1 MFQTIINII
10 LPVIFVVFT
19 GYLWNKYNKDFNP
32 AAITK
37 LVANIG
43 LPCLIYDSLTRS
55 NLTINIYFKIFLSA
69 LLVLAIGFLFGY
81 LLIKIFKLP
90 SIKLTTPLMHP
101 NTGNMGIPL
110 SLLAFGNEGL
120 ALAAGF
126 ASIVMVSHFTANT
139 AISSGNYS
147 IKKIIFSPVL
157 LSLIFSLIVL
167 FYKIE
172 MPNFFNSIT
181 KILSGFV
188 IPLVLLSLGISL
200 SKINIKKLRIGLMLG
215 FLKLISGPFIGLLVV
230 YLLSLDDNV
239 AKVVIL
245 QASMP
250 AAILTYLIA
259 AQNNSYEQEIG
270 TAVFVSTI
278 GSIVTIP
285 IILFFLLL

>member
-1 MFQTIINII
+1 MFLTILNII
-10 LPVIFVVFT
+10 LPVIFVVLI
-19 GYLWNKYNKDFNP
+19 GYLWNKYNKDFNLI
-32 AAITK
+32 AVRK

-69 LLVLAIGFLFGY
+69 FLVLAIGFLFGY
-81 LLIKIFKLP
+81 LLIKIFRLP

-147 IKKIIFSPVL
+147 LKKIIFSPVL
-157 LSLIFSLIVL
+157 LSLIFSLIIL

-200 SKINIKKLRIGLMLG
+200 SKINIKKLKIGFILG
-215 FLKLISGPFIGLLVV
+215 LFKLISGPFIGLLVV
-230 YLLSLDDNV
+230 YLLKLDGNV

-259 AQNNSYEQEIG
+259 AQNNSYDQEIG

-278 GSIVTIP
+278 GSAFSIP
-285 IILFFLLL
+285 IILFFLL

>member
-1 MFQTIINII
+1 MFLTILNII
-10 LPVIFVVFT
+10 LPVIFVVLI
-19 GYLWNKYNKDFNP
+19 GYLWNRYNKDFNP
-32 AAITK
+32 IAVTK

-55 NLTINIYFKIFLSA
+55 NLTINIYFKIFISA
-69 LLVLAIGFLFGY
+69 FLVLAIGFLFGY
-81 LLIKIFKLP
+81 LLIKIFRLP

-147 IKKIIFSPVL
+147 LKKIILSPVL
-157 LSLIFSLIVL
+157 LSLIFSLIIL

-200 SKINIKKLRIGLMLG
+200 SKINIKKLKIGLILG
-215 FLKLISGPFIGLLVV
+215 SFKLISGPFIGLLVV
-230 YLLSLDDNV
+230 YLLKLDGNV

-259 AQNNSYEQEIG
+259 AQNNSYDQEIG

-278 GSIVTIP
+278 GSAFSIP
-285 IILFFLLL
+285 IILFFLL

>member
-1 MFQTIINII
+1 MFLTILNII
-10 LPVIFVVFT
+10 LPVIFVVLI

-32 AAITK
+32 IAVTK

-69 LLVLAIGFLFGY
+69 FLVLAIGFLFGY
-81 LLIKIFKLP
+81 LLIKIFRLP

-147 IKKIIFSPVL
+147 LKKIILSPVL
-157 LSLIFSLIVL
+157 LSLIFSLIIL

-200 SKINIKKLRIGLMLG
+200 SKINIKKLKIGFILG
-215 FLKLISGPFIGLLVV
+215 LFKLISGPFIGLLVV
-230 YLLSLDDNV
+230 YLLKLDGNV

-259 AQNNSYEQEIG
+259 AQNNSYDQEIG

-278 GSIVTIP
+278 GSAFSIP
-285 IILFFLLL
+285 IILFFLL

>member
-1 MFQTIINII
+1 MFLTILNII
-10 LPVIFVVFT
+10 LPVIFVVFI
-19 GYLWNKYNKDFNP
+19 GYLWNRYNKDFNP
-32 AAITK
+32 IAVTK

-69 LLVLAIGFLFGY
+69 ILVLAIGFLFGY
-81 LLIKIFKLP
+81 LLIKIFRLP

-126 ASIVMVSHFTANT
+126 ASIVMVSHFTANA

-147 IKKIIFSPVL
+147 LKRIILSPVL
-157 LSLIFSLIVL
+157 LSLIFSLIIL

-200 SKINIKKLRIGLMLG
+200 SKINIKKLKIGFILG
-215 FLKLISGPFIGLLVV
+215 LFKLISGPFIGLLVV
-230 YLLSLDDNV
+230 YLLKLDGNV
-239 AKVVIL
+239 ARVVIL

-259 AQNNSYEQEIG
+259 AQNNSYDQEIG

-278 GSIVTIP
+278 GSAFSIP
-285 IILFFLLL
+285 IILFFLL

>member
-1 MFQTIINII
+1 MFLTIINII

-181 KILSGFV
+181 NILSGFV

-215 FLKLISGPFIGLLVV
+215 LFKLISGPFIGLLVV

-259 AQNNSYEQEIG
+259 AQNNSYRQEIG

-278 GSIVTIP
+278 GSIVSIP
-285 IILFFLLL
+285 IILFFLL